1 MSRIAWVSVEALSP
15 REAALN
21 RLSAVMQAT
30 GALHAVS
37 LVALLALG
45 LLRPEG
51 GTWAARLA
59 SGFVGDAPLF
69 ILLGLS
75 ANTGAALMLAVA
87 LLGQENWAWPL
98 ALGAWGANA
107 AALLAWGYLP
117 ALALLIPLSWLL
129 WQMWRDRRAYHANP
143 VTIKELRG
151 RMRGARAFAI
161 ISVFVL
167 LMGAFTVLLY
177 LITLSELSGLSVVE
191 TGQVG
196 RTLFR
201 GVVAV
206 ELALIVLVVPALT
219 AGAVSGERERQT
231 YDLLTTTLLP
241 TPTFLLGKMV
251 AALGYMALLVLAAI
265 PLQAISFLFGGI
277 SQVEVILSVVG
288 LMATALLL
296 GALGLF
302 FSTTTE
308 RTLVATI
315 RVYIFTLALVIG
327 LPIASNVLLGG
338 AYGFAVSGVG
348 VVTSDVGREVG
359 AIYADMLLT
368 GLNPVTTAL
377 ATQSILVNQQALLTF
392 NVRLVTT
399 GELLPVIA
407 PWALLVAFYVAA
419 AGGLLLAAVWQ
430 MRRRSV

>member
-1 MSRIAWVSVEALSP
+1 MNRIAWVSVEALSP

-21 RLSAVMQAT
+21 RSSALMQAT
-30 GALHAVS
+30 GLLHALGLIVL
-37 LVALLALG
+37 LVLG

-51 GTWAARLA
+51 ASWAAALA
-59 SGFVGDAPLF
+59 GGFGAEAPLF
-69 ILLGLS
+69 LLLGLS
-75 ANTGAALMLAVA
+75 ANVGLCFLLAVA
-87 LLGQENWAWPL
+87 LLAQENWAWLL
-98 ALGAWGANA
+98 AMGGWLANT
-107 AALLAWGYLP
+107 AALLIWGYLP
-117 ALALLIPLSWLL
+117 TLGLLIPLSWLL
-129 WQMWRDRRAYHANP
+129 WQMGRDRRAYHANP

-161 ISVFVL
+161 VSVFVL

-177 LITLSELSGLSVVE
+177 LIILSELSGLGVVE

-206 ELALIVLVVPALT
+206 ELALIVLIVPALT

-241 TPTFLLGKMV
+241 VPTFLLGKMV

-277 SQVEVILSVVG
+277 SQTEVILAVVG
-288 LMATALLL
+288 LLATALLL

-315 RVYIFTLALVIG
+315 RVYLFTLTLVIG
-327 LPIASNVLLGG
+327 LPILSNVLLGG
-338 AYGFAVSGVG
+338 AYGSAVNGVG
-348 VVTSDVGREVG
+348 VVTADAGREVG

-368 GLNPVTTAL
+368 SLNPVTTAL

-392 NVRLVTT
+392 NVRLATT

-407 PWALLVAFYVAA
+407 PWALLVTFYVAA
-419 AGGLLLAAVWQ
+419 AGGLLLAAIWQ
-430 MRRRSV
+430 MRRRPA

>member
-1 MSRIAWVSVEALSP
+1 MNRIAWVSVEALSP
-15 REAALN
+15 REVSLN
-21 RLSAVMQAT
+21 RLSAVAQAAA
-30 GALHAVS
+30 ALH
-37 LVALLALG
+37 VAALIGLLALG
-45 LLRPEG
+45 LLRVEG
-51 GTWAARLA
+51 ASWAAALA
-59 SGFVGDAPLF
+59 SGFGSDAPLL

-75 ANTGAALMLAVA
+75 ANSGALLLLAVA
-87 LLGQENWAWPL
+87 LLAQENWAWPL
-98 ALGAWGANA
+98 ALGTWAANA
-107 AALLAWGYLP
+107 AALLLWAFWP
-117 ALALLIPLSWLL
+117 ALGALAPLSWLL

-167 LMGAFTVLLY
+167 LMGSFTVLLY

-231 YDLLTTTLLP
+231 YDLLTTTMLP
-241 TPTFLLGKMV
+241 VPTFLLGKMV
-251 AALGYMALLVLAAI
+251 SALGYMALLVLAAI

-277 SQVEVILSVVG
+277 SQVEVMLSVVG

-327 LPIASNVLLGG
+327 LPIVSNALLGG
-338 AYGFAVSGVG
+338 AYGFAVNGVG

-368 GLNPVTTAL
+368 SLNPVTTAL

-392 NVRLVTT
+392 NVRLATT

-407 PWALLVAFYVAA
+407 PWALLVAFYVAG
-419 AGGLLLAAVWQ
+419 AGALLLAAIWQ
-430 MRRRSV
+430 MRRRA